1 MDEMGI
7 FSPDWAFINPIRPK
21 LLEKYNQVFGS

>member
-1 MDEMGI
+1 MQI

-21 LLEKYNQVFGS
+21 LLERYNQVFGS